1 VSVSKQRLME
11 LAERKLGTGAVIRIT
26 LSGWIAENTIDGK
39 RTRVTAKTRNMLEWS
54 LNGMPD
60 LKREERVSR

>member
-1 VSVSKQRLME
+1 MTHRQLLME

-39 RTRVTAKTRNMLEWS
+39 RTRVTGKTRNILEWF
-54 LNGMPD
+54 LEEMPD
-60 LKREERVSR
+60 LEREERVS